1 MGIVHVFTTGGTI
14 ASRVDP
20 RTGAAVPAVDA
31 EALLATAP
39 AVRDVAELR
48 VEALALE
55 SSWNVTL
62 PMVAAWARRVRAVLA
77 GPEVAG
83 AVVTHGTD
91 TLEET
96 AFALDLLC
104 DGPAPVVVTGAM
116 RNASETGPDGPRNLL
131 AAVRVAA
138 DPRARGRGALV
149 VLNDEAHAA
158 RHVTKTHTSALGTFR
173 SPGAGPAAVLDARGI
188 QWAPPAPRP
197 PPLPRPDP
205 EPEPRV
211 YLVKMALGLDALLV
225 RAVLE
230 GGGRGL
236 VVEGSGAGNVWGEW
250 EPALEALVAAGVPVV
265 LTSRTGQG
273 RVVPAYGAP
282 GGGSRLAA
290 RGLVL
295 GGELSGP
302 KARVALAF
310 ALGAGLDADGVR
322 EWFARLV
329 A

>member
-1 MGIVHVFTTGGTI
+1 MASVVQVFTTGGTI
-14 ASRVDP
+14 ASRIDP

-31 EALLATAP
+31 KALVAMVPGLQEI
-39 AVRDVAELR
+39 AELR
-48 VEALALE
+48 VEELALE

-62 PMVAAWARRVRAVLA
+62 PMLAGWARRIRAVLA
-77 GPEVAG
+77 AGDVAG

-104 DGPAPVVVTGAM
+104 DGPSPVVVTGAM
-116 RNASETGPDGPRNLL
+116 RNASEPGPDGPRNLL

-138 DPRARGRGALV
+138 DPGARGRGALV

-158 RHVTKTHTSALGTFR
+158 RHVTKSHTTALGTFR
-173 SPGAGPAAVLDARGI
+173 SPWHGPAATLDSAGVRWG
-188 QWAPPAPRP
+188 PSAPRP
-197 PPLPRPDP
+197 PPLPPC

-211 YLVKMALGLDALLV
+211 HLVKMALGLDPLLL

-236 VVEGSGAGNVWGEW
+236 VVEGSGAGNVWGAW
-250 EPALEALVAAGVPVV
+250 EPALDALVAAGIPVV
-265 LTSRTGQG
+265 LTSRTGGG

-290 RGLVL
+290 RGLIL

-302 KARVALAF
+302 KARIALAF
-310 ALGAGLDADGVR
+310 ALGSGLDAAGVR
-322 EWFARLV
+322 AWFARLV
-329 A
+329 G